1 MRKSKAVISAI
12 IIAAIAVFVVA
23 IVSTVITGGSE
34 NYQRPSEVLPP
45 LSETTPSENNS
56 VDSEQT
62 ELSEQAKAMLSNE
75 EEALE
80 ASVSEN
86 VVDATTEVVDS
97 ATQSA
102 IEATDEL
109 TEKTNQ
115 AIAAA
120 EQAAADGRE
129 EAEKMLEEVAQE
141 AEKVVTEVEETVEAT
156 TNEVHTVTAQGL
168 QYSPLVVQIAP
179 GDTVSWTNMSTHNTE
194 SLEGLI
200 PEGAEMWASKMSD
213 NYSRTFTREG
223 IYIYKCT
230 PHFGAGMGGAIIVGQ
245 PVNLEQIK
253 AVDAKGAAKRLVTKA
268 VQVAESM

>member
-1 MRKSKAVISAI
+1 MRKSKAIISAI

-23 IVSTVITGGSE
+23 VVSTVITGGSE
-34 NYQRPSEVLPP
+34 NYERPSEVLPP
-45 LSETTPSENNS
+45 LVESTPSDNTS
-56 VDSEQT
+56 ADSEQA
-62 ELSEQAKAMLSNE
+62 ELTEQAQAALSDE
-75 EEALE
+75 EQALE
-80 ASVSEN
+80 GSATEE

-102 IEATDEL
+102 VEATDEL

-120 EQAAADGRE
+120 EQAAAEGRE
-129 EAEKMLEEVAQE
+129 EAEKMLEEVSQE
-141 AEKVVTEVEETVEAT
+141 AEKAVTEAEETVEAVT
-156 TNEVHTVTAQGL
+156 SQTHTVTAQGL
-168 QYSPLVVQIAP
+168 QYSPLVVKIAP

-200 PEGAEMWASKMSD
+200 PEGAEMWVSQMSE
-213 NYSRTFTREG
+213 NYNRTFTEEG

-230 PHFGAGMGGAIIVGQ
+230 PHFGAGMGGAVIVGE

-253 AVDAKGAAKRLVTKA
+253 AADAKGAAKRLVTKA
-268 VQVAESM
+268 VQAAESM